1 MKTYLKTLLRV
12 FKKHFTRLLSII
24 FMVVIS
30 VGFIAGIGSAVD
42 KINYSLTDYY
52 VAQNVSD
59 FIVKS
64 KSDGGF
70 TDTQIAAV
78 KERYGEEN
86 VNAGMSLDAEL
97 AIDGE
102 KQLVRLYFFEEF
114 DEEQTVNKQTVRE
127 SGTDAENYAFAEEGD
142 NKIKG
147 VKLGQEITL
156 DFKDILTQLA
166 DGELDPMYSN
176 ILDRML
182 TPVTVTVTKTVLSP
196 LTFGVDG
203 EPSYKNGED
212 VEIPDNINDVNA
224 LITVENVLYMPYSL
238 VPKIFGQTV
247 LPKGDLYV
255 ALNNRGVFQ
264 AFGDD
269 YKKYVDAESAELLK
283 ILDGDAEAVATAE
296 EGGGDETEETAR
308 ILTLSDNYS
317 FNALVSY
324 GVKVR
329 GITYVLMIAFLF
341 VTALVVLSTMTRL
354 IEEERSQVA
363 CLSTLGYPPQRIIFK
378 YVLFALIGCGI
389 GAAGAYFVQV
399 GVATLLYVVFNYSFT
414 MPPMTP
420 RITPWF
426 YLGVFFGITIV
437 TLISTVMAGRKLTS
451 DKPANLLRPKAPK
464 AGKKVFLERIP
475 FIWNILSFKYKSTMR
490 NVLRYMSRFLMTV
503 ISVAFSTALVMAGLS
518 LLDLCL
524 FHGVDSPSVM
534 AVAIVVVAF
543 AGLLTAVVIYTLTN
557 INISERNREIATLM
571 VLGYNDREVAGY
583 IYREVYIDSVIGIAF
598 GYPLSALLIWAVFTV
613 MGMGT
618 LGGVS
623 WFVWLI
629 TPVIVLFF
637 TAIVTLIL
645 RRKIIKV
652 DMNESL
658 KAVE

>member
-30 VGFIAGIGSAVD
+30 AGFISGLGSAVD

-52 VAQNVSD
+52 RAQNVSD

-64 KSDGGF
+64 RKAEGFSQSEIDG
-70 TDTQIAAV
+70 V
-78 KERYGEEN
+78 KARYGEDN
-86 VNAGMSLDAEL
+86 VNAGTSLDAE
-97 AIDGE
+97 IEIKGE
-102 KQLVRLYFFEEF
+102 KQLVRLYFF
-114 DEEQTVNKQTVRE
+114 DGEQSVNKQTER
-127 SGTDAENYAFAEEGD
+127 DAKDDIEADIKICAEEKD

-147 VKLGQEITL
+147 VPLGTEIKLN
-156 DFKDILTQLA
+156 FKDILTQLS
-166 DGELDPMYSN
+166 DGETPPM
-176 ILDRML
+176 LAAMPDQMF
-182 TPVTVTVTKTVLSP
+182 TKTVTVTKTVLSP

-224 LITVENVLYMPYSL
+224 LITVENILYLPFEILQISYYGMTFSL
-238 VPKIFGQTV
+238 M
-247 LPKGDLYV
+247 PKGDLYV
-255 ALNNRGVFQ
+255 ALNNRSVFD
-264 AFGDD
+264 AFGKD
-269 YKKYVDAESAELLK
+269 YKSYIEGEQSALTEMLGGEESVRA
-283 ILDGDAEAVATAE
+283 
-296 EGGGDETEETAR
+296 
-308 ILTLSDNYS
+308 LTLYDNYS

-324 GVKVR
+324 GAKLR
-329 GITYVLMIAFLF
+329 GICIVLMIAFLL

-354 IEEERSQVA
+354 IEEERAQVA
-363 CLSTLGYPPQRIIFK
+363 CLSTLGYPSWRIIFK
-378 YVLFALIGCGI
+378 YVLFAMIGCGI
-389 GAAGAYFVQV
+389 GGVGAYFVEM

-420 RITPWF
+420 RITLWF
-426 YLGVFFGITIV
+426 YLAVFFGIVLV
-437 TLISTVMAGRKLTS
+437 TLISTMLAGHKLTA

-475 FIWNILSFKYKSTMR
+475 FIWNLLSFKYKSTTR

-503 ISVAFSTALVMAGLS
+503 VAVAFSTALVLAGLA

-524 FHGVDSPSVM
+524 FHGINSPSVM
-534 AVAIVVVAF
+534 AVAVVVVVF

-571 VLGYNDREVAGY
+571 VLGYHDREVAGY
-583 IYREVYIDSVIGIAF
+583 IYREVYIDTAVGIIF
-598 GYPLSALLIWAVFTV
+598 GYPLSALLIWAVFGV

-618 LGGVS
+618 LAGVS

-629 TPVIVLFF
+629 APFIVLAF
-637 TAIVTLIL
+637 TAFVTLLL
-645 RRKIIKV
+645 RRKIVKI

-658 KAVE
+658 KAIE

>member
-1 MKTYLKTLLRV
+1 MVKTYLKTLLRV

-52 VAQNVSD
+52 RAQNVSD
-59 FIVKS
+59 FIIKS
-64 KSDGGF
+64 KKDGGF
-70 TDTQIAAV
+70 SQSEIDEV
-78 KERYGEEN
+78 KARYGENN
-86 VNAGMSLDAEL
+86 VNVGMSLDAEIE
-97 AIDGE
+97 IDGE
-102 KQLVRLYFFEEF
+102 TQLVRLYFF
-114 DEEQTVNKQTVRE
+114 DGEQTVNRQTERE
-127 SGTDAENYAFAEEGD
+127 VKEDVEADIKICAEEGD

-147 VKLGQEITL
+147 VPLGTQIEL
-156 DFKDILTQLA
+156 NFKDILTQLA
-166 DGELDPMYSN
+166 DGGTPPVLTAIPDK
-176 ILDRML
+176 ML
-182 TPVTVTVTKTVLSP
+182 TKTVTVTKTVLSP

-212 VEIPDNINDVNA
+212 VEIPDNINAVNE
-224 LITVENVLYMPYSL
+224 LITVDNILYLPFDI
-238 VPKIFGQTV
+238 VPTV
-247 LPKGDLYV
+247 FSQKLLPKGDLYV
-255 ALNNRGVFQ
+255 ALDNRNVFN
-264 AFGDD
+264 AFGKE
-269 YKKYVDAESAELLK
+269 YKSY
-283 ILDGDAEAVATAE
+283 LDGEQSALTEML
-296 EGGGDETEETAR
+296 GGDENVRA
-308 ILTLSDNYS
+308 LTLYDNYS

-324 GVKVR
+324 GAKVR
-329 GITYVLMIAFLF
+329 GICIVLMIAFLL

-354 IEEERSQVA
+354 IEEERAQVA
-363 CLSTLGYPPQRIIFK
+363 CLSTLGYPSWRIIFK
-378 YVLFALIGCGI
+378 YALFAMIGCGI
-389 GAAGAYFVQV
+389 GGVGAYFVEM

-420 RITPWF
+420 RITLWF
-426 YLGVFFGITIV
+426 YLAVFFGIVLV
-437 TLISTVMAGRKLTS
+437 TLISTVLAGHKLTA

-475 FIWNILSFKYKSTMR
+475 FIWNLLSFKYKSTTR

-503 ISVAFSTALVMAGLS
+503 IAVAFSTALVLAGLA

-524 FHGVDSPSVM
+524 FHGINSPSVM
-534 AVAIVVVAF
+534 AVAVVVVVF

-571 VLGYNDREVAGY
+571 VLGYHDREVAGY
-583 IYREVYIDSVIGIAF
+583 IYREVYIDTAVGILF
-598 GYPLSALLIWAVFTV
+598 GYPLSALLIWAVFGV

-629 TPVIVLFF
+629 APFVVLAF
-637 TAIVTLIL
+637 TAFVTLLL
-645 RRKIIKV
+645 RRKIIKI

-658 KAVE
+658 KAIE

>member
-52 VAQNVSD
+52 RAQNVSD
-59 FIVKS
+59 LIIKSRKAEGFSQDEIDLVK
-64 KSDGGF
+64 
-70 TDTQIAAV
+70 A
-78 KERYGEEN
+78 RYGEDN
-86 VNAGMSLDAEL
+86 VNAGMSLDVDL
-97 AIDGE
+97 KIGDQT
-102 KQLVRLYFFEEF
+102 QLVRLYFF
-114 DEEQTVNKQTVRE
+114 DGDQTVNKQTVRASFDGGM
-127 SGTDAENYAFAEEGD
+127 SGIAYAAYAEEGD

-147 VKLGQEITL
+147 VPLGTEITL
-156 DFKDILTQLA
+156 NFNEILSLPEQLPTM
-166 DGELDPMYSN
+166 EKT
-176 ILDRML
+176 I
-182 TPVTVTVTKTVLSP
+182 VVTKTVLSP

-212 VEIPDNINDVNA
+212 VEIPDNINAVNE
-224 LITVENVLYMPYSL
+224 LITVDNILYLDYAD
-238 VPKIFGQTV
+238 VPLSI
-247 LPKGDLYV
+247 LPRGDLYV
-255 ALNNRGVFQ
+255 AFDNRSVFN
-264 AFGDD
+264 AFGKE
-269 YKKYVDAESAELLK
+269 YKSYLEGEQSAVCEML
-283 ILDGDAEAVATAE
+283 
-296 EGGGDETEETAR
+296 GGDESVRA
-308 ILTLSDNYS
+308 LTLYDNYS

-324 GVKVR
+324 GAKVR
-329 GITYVLMIAFLF
+329 GICIVLMIAFLL

-354 IEEERSQVA
+354 IEEERAQVA
-363 CLSTLGYPPQRIIFK
+363 CLSTLGYPSWRIIFK
-378 YVLFALIGCGI
+378 YVLFAMIGCGI
-389 GAAGAYFVQV
+389 GGVGAYFVEM

-420 RITPWF
+420 RITLWF
-426 YLGVFFGITIV
+426 YLAVFFGIVLV
-437 TLISTVMAGRKLTS
+437 TLVSTVLAGRKLTA

-475 FIWNILSFKYKSTMR
+475 FIWNLLSFKYKSTTR

-503 ISVAFSTALVMAGLS
+503 VAVAFSTALVLAGLA

-524 FHGVDSPSVM
+524 FHGINSPSVM
-534 AVAIVVVAF
+534 AVAAVVVVF

-571 VLGYNDREVAGY
+571 VLGYHDKEVAGY
-583 IYREVYIDSVIGIAF
+583 IYREVYIDTVVGILL
-598 GYPLSALLIWAVFTV
+598 GYPLSALLIWAVFGV

-618 LGGVS
+618 LAGVT

-629 TPVIVLFF
+629 APFVVLAF
-637 TAIVTLIL
+637 TAFVTLLL
-645 RRKIIKV
+645 RRKIVKI

-658 KAVE
+658 KAIE